1 MVQYRDEE
9 VFIEFESVGELASN
23 LPHAIDKLE
32 ENRGTVSI
40 GMPIISM
47 ANSLSEL
54 VPETEPLLLNKN
66 LEPTQ
71 SPIVWIE

>member
-1 MVQYRDEE
+1 MVQYRDED
-9 VFIEFESVGELASN
+9 VFIEFKSVGELAGN

-32 ENRGTVSI
+32 ENRGAVSI
-40 GMPIISM
+40 GMPVIPM

-54 VPETEPLLLNKN
+54 VPETKPLLLNKN

-71 SPIVWIE
+71 SPIVRIE